1 MLDRVLSSSTLH
13 GLRCALE
20 MVIGCM
26 EVDMLTTKGP
36 SSQVSLL
43 DNSGT
48 LVLPHGNSNKCMIEI
63 LAGNM
68 SLENMT

>member
-20 MVIGCM
+20 MIIGCM
-26 EVDMLTTKGP
+26 EVDNKKTEQP
-36 SSQVSLL
+36 SEPF
-43 DNSGT
+43 DNSGCT